1 MKQTKLFITGIIFFV
16 FGIVLTSIP
25 MTLTK
30 WCDPMGYILPL
41 CFAVLGAII
50 MLVEAISEKVNRKKD
65 LDSDGSQDNNKR

>member
-1 MKQTKLFITGIIFFV
+1 
-16 FGIVLTSIP
+16 
-25 MTLTK
+25 
-30 WCDPMGYILPL
+30 MGYILPL